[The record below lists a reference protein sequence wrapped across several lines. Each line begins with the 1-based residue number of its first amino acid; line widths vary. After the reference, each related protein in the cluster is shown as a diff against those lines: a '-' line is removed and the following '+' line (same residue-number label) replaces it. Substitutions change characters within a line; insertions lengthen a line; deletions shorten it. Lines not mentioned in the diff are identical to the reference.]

1 MNTILDIRGLSKSF
15 PGVKALQQVDF
26 DLLEEEIHCLVGENG
41 AGKSTFIKILSGA
54 LSPDSGVL
62 TIFGEQYVSLNPHQ
76 AIELGIQTVYQESIL
91 VGSLSVA
98 ENIYLG
104 HERLSRLG
112 RFDYSAT
119 LRDAEELM
127 KSLDIDIDPR
137 SIVED
142 LSTAERQIVGI
153 VKALSKDARI
163 LILDE
168 PTASLSSRETELL
181 LNLLREVTKKRVG
194 IIYISHH
201 LEEVFEIGDRVTV
214 LKDGRKI
221 NTHAGEID
229 QAQLIREMVGRSA
242 DLFYSRE
249 EVDTGNIAK
258 HRLQVIG
265 YSSGDIVNQVSFEA
279 RSGEIFGIGGMVG
292 SGRTELVRLLFGLDR
307 RDSGRLIYDGREVTP
322 NSPSEAIRQGICLI
336 TEDRQAT
343 GLILVRSVRENVTS
357 AKLNLKSGFFLD
369 LGREQKEVRSLVKQL
384 RIMTPSLEQEVM
396 NLSGGNQQKVVLAK
410 WLLANT
416 DIFIFDEP
424 TRGIDIGSKE
434 EIYKLMT
441 DLIRENKIVVMV
453 SSDMPELTAMSDRI
467 GVMRAGRLIRILN
480 KDEISEETILSYSI
494 GVQ

>member
-15 PGVKALQQVDF
+15 PGVRALQLVDF
-26 DLLEEEIHCLVGENG
+26 DLLDGEIHCLVGENG

-54 LSPDSGVL
+54 LSPDRGVL
-62 TIFGEQYVSLNPHQ
+62 TIFGEQYISLNPHQ

-91 VGSLSVA
+91 VGALSVA

-104 HERLSRLG
+104 HERLARFG
-112 RFDYSAT
+112 RYDYSAT
-119 LRDAEELM
+119 VRDADTLM
-127 KSLDIDIDPR
+127 SSLDIDIDPR
-137 SIVED
+137 AIVED

-221 NTHAGEID
+221 NTHSGEID

-249 EVDTGNIAK
+249 EVDTGNATE
-258 HRLQVIG
+258 HRLQVVG
-265 YSSGDIVNQVSFEA
+265 YSSVDINEVSFEA

-307 RDSGRLIYDGREVTP
+307 RDSGRLIYDGREITP

-336 TEDRQAT
+336 TEDRQST
-343 GLILVRSVRENVTS
+343 GLILVRSVRENITS
-357 AKLNLKSGFFLD
+357 AKLNLQSGFFLD
-369 LGREQKEVRSLVKQL
+369 LSREQEEVQSLVKQL

-441 DLIRENKIVVMV
+441 ALIRENKILIMV

-467 GVMRAGRLIRILN
+467 GVMRAGRLIKVLK